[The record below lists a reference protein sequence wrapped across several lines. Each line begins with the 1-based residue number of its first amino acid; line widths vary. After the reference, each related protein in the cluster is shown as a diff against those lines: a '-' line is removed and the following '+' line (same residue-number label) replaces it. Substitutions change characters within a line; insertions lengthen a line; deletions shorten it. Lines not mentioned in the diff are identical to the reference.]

1 MRENKRQKEIAARA
15 ERTRLAMRAGRRMA
29 RADLS
34 LRTEMDVLDWL
45 KFAKSE
51 AEAAERSLAALAM
64 LEGGS
69 LSELIDRAIEKA
81 GHGEKV

>member
-1 MRENKRQKEIAARA
+1 MRENQRQKEIAGRA
-15 ERTRLAMRAGRRMA
+15 ERARLAMRAGRQMA

-51 AEAAERSLAALAM
+51 AEALERGLEMLAM
-64 LEGGS
+64 LEGGCLAES
-69 LSELIDRAIEKA
+69 INRAIEKA
-81 GHGEKV
+81 GHDEKV